1 VARPPG
7 RAARSDRERR
17 RHQRYRPHQLYHVRT
32 TALSERGLDRPGARP
47 ILGRIHD
54 IGAGGLCLLS
64 KQMVTVP
71 QLLRCDILLPGVPAS
86 VPTLVRVRWC
96 VKDPRRA
103 GYKAGAEFLLG

>member
-1 VARPPG
+1 MARLSG

-17 RHQRYRPHQLYHVRT
+17 RHQRYRPRQVYHVRT
-32 TALSERGLDRPGARP
+32 TALSERGLDRLGARP

-64 KQMVTVP
+64 EQTVTVP

-86 VPTLVRVRWC
+86 VPTLVRVCWR

-103 GYKAGAEFLLG
+103 GYKAGAQFLLG